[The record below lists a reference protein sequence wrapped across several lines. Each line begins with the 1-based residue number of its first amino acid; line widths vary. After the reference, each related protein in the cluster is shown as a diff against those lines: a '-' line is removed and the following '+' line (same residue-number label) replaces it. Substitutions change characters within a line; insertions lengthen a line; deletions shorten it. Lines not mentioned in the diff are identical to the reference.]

1 MYPKDPCLNADRS
14 PHSPHNIV
22 PSLIKK
28 NAVVLDVGCNTG
40 FLGMKL
46 RDRGILTDGVDIN
59 KASLVKAQKYYRR
72 VYTKDLSKET
82 LGLDKNLYGYIVFS
96 DILEHLPRPDLLLL
110 DSKKY
115 LDKRGRIIVSLPNI
129 ARLEIRLKL
138 LLGRFDY
145 QPGILGE
152 DHLRFYTRKS
162 ASVMLQNCGY
172 QVLEVIP
179 TGLGHTIKI
188 LPTLFAFQFIYVCS
202 KNTQ

>member
-1 MYPKDPCLNADRS
+1 MK
-14 PHSPHNIV
+14 
-22 PSLIKK
+22 KK
-28 NAVVLDVGCNTG
+28 NDISI
-40 FLGMKL
+40 
-46 RDRGILTDGVDIN
+46 GILG
-59 KASLVKAQKYYRR
+59 LWH
-72 VYTKDLSKET
+72 
-82 LGLDKNLYGYIVFS
+82 LGLVYSVSLAKSGYSILGFDQDLENIAKLNRGDLPIYEPNLTKFC
-96 DILEHLPRPDLLLL
+96 
-110 DSKKY
+110 KKY

-162 ASVMLQNCGY
+162 ALVMLQNCGY